1 MTNKQ
6 YPINDWEFV
15 EDIENAFN
23 EWFHSNHTDYS
34 LKSEYFYGDCEI
46 GDVKTRQD
54 MLKNWDVLCDCPVLY
69 HCGRLITWKN
79 IVIYFKI
86 TTTNNIAI
94 NTKNLDNNKTLCTAA
109 IVGRLSV

>member
-15 EDIENAFN
+15 DEIETSFN
-23 EWFHSNHTDYS
+23 EWFYSNHTDYS

-54 MLKNWDVLCDCPVLY
+54 MLQKW
-69 HCGRLITWKN
+69 
-79 IVIYFKI
+79 IYAAFYEGFMRGKYTKI
-86 TTTNNIAI
+86 ETEQVGLTNN
-94 NTKNLDNNKTLCTAA
+94 D
-109 IVGRLSV
+109 